1 MIDNSK
7 VSFSKHPLHKGK
19 KSVSLHLPTCMS
31 NDWTILTIRTIYEFS
46 GSDLK
51 ALCSEAVLKA
61 LRRVYPQVYES
72 EHALVIDT
80 KNVSIHLF

>member
-1 MIDNSK
+1 MG
-7 VSFSKHPLHKGK
+7 HL
-19 KSVSLHLPTCMS
+19 SLYYYLSP
-31 NDWTILTIRTIYEFS
+31 

-80 KNVSIHLF
+80 KNVSIYETISYFWSTFQLKIQL

>member
-1 MIDNSK
+1 MLYC
-7 VSFSKHPLHKGK
+7 F
-19 KSVSLHLPTCMS
+19 T
-31 NDWTILTIRTIYEFS
+31 

-72 EHALVIDT
+72 ERALLIDA
-80 KNVSIHLF
+80 KNVSYIPSYLNLVFILGQTLLEI

>member
-1 MIDNSK
+1 MKNANSWCC
-7 VSFSKHPLHKGK
+7 F
-19 KSVSLHLPTCMS
+19 
-31 NDWTILTIRTIYEFS
+31 YA

-72 EHALVIDT
+72 EHALVIDA
-80 KNVSIHLF
+80 KNVSYDFILRLC